1 MCMCVFAVRQGSH
14 ANVSWLT
21 AGYSAASSADVTYD
35 VIRGDEYDHGEYAH
49 NEYDDENDASSYH
62 AAGSAD
68 TSCIGVRKRCLVYR
82 RCARHLASYRHHCRE
97 NKKQNVCVAV
107 ER

>member
-1 MCMCVFAVRQGSH
+1 MCVFADCEGSH

-21 AGYSAASSADVTYD
+21 AGYSAASSSDVTYD
-35 VIRGDEYDHGEYAH
+35 VIRGDEYDHS
-49 NEYDDENDASSYH
+49 EYDDEHDATSYH
-62 AAGSAD
+62 AAD
-68 TSCIGVRKRCLVYR
+68 TSCIGVRKRCLVDR
-82 RCARHLASYRHHCRE
+82 RCARHLASYRHYCRE